1 MSRTAARVTQAD
13 VARRIRA
20 DGAAKRE
27 WSMLPGEINNDFA
40 PNAEKALG

>member
-27 WSMLPGEINNDFA
+27 CPGEINNDFA